1 MLSIVLEINDEEDD
15 EMDNYSIHKCFKYIN
30 DTVGVI
36 KNAYDEG
43 NVGVLEI
50 LTSTHHVSLLGH
62 CKDREAGLGN
72 SYQLENVSGISG
84 NKRVM
89 FYFMYSLN
97 L

>member
-50 LTSTHHVSLLGH
+50 LTSTHVAPCTVTRPLQGQ
-62 CKDREAGLGN
+62 RGWVG
-72 SYQLENVSGISG
+72 
-84 NKRVM
+84 
-89 FYFMYSLN
+89 
-97 L
+97 